1 MKNINLDD
9 YPRDKHVYG
18 TFYVNGGDDV
28 FPEETKKL
36 RPLFLLK
43 CYVEYQFLTK
53 GFRSMIFRTSNNKTR
68 TIFCNLGAK
77 VIDETKI

>member
-53 GFRSMIFRTSNNKTR
+53 ASG
-68 TIFCNLGAK
+68 
-77 VIDETKI
+77 V